1 MSGANLL
8 GSCLLGPLQLGE
20 EVVWIHWMGLR
31 LKGQRMREIFEVCI
45 LSLGRD

>member
-20 EVVWIHWMGLR
+20 EVARIHWMGLR
-31 LKGQRMREIFEVCI
+31 LRGQRMREIFEVCT
-45 LSLGRD
+45 LSLRGD

>member
-20 EVVWIHWMGLR
+20 EGVRIHWMGLR
-31 LKGQRMREIFEVCI
+31 LSPRMREIFEVCI